1 MTKPSPVTPLGSV
14 HVRHYIDGAW
24 FDGDGDDVVEVVDPA
39 TERVV
44 TTFRSA
50 TPSEIDAAVA
60 AARRAQPA
68 WAAMTPRD
76 RTAVLFMLADAV
88 AAHLDELR
96 DLEILDTGKPVTAAS
111 TDEFP
116 LILDSMRYFLGASR
130 SLTTQTAGQY
140 LPGVTTM
147 FRREPVGVVAA
158 ITPWNYPLWL
168 AVWKVL
174 PALAT
179 GNAVVLKPAENTP
192 LSTTRFVELAADL
205 LPPGVLNLVHGRGAT
220 AGAALAAHTNVD
232 LVSFT
237 GSVTTGRAIA
247 AAGAERPRRSV
258 LELGGNA
265 PVLVLA
271 DADLRDVAATVVA
284 MGTYN
289 GGQECM
295 AATRVIV
302 AEPVADDLTA
312 LLLEELSKVV
322 LGDPGDPATTLGPLI
337 SGPQLARIV
346 AMLDRLPYRAKV
358 LLGGKRA
365 DRPGFYL
372 EPTLITGLEQ
382 DDEIVQEEIFGP
394 VITVQS
400 FPDVEAGLAMANG
413 VAFGLAG
420 SVWTENID
428 EGMRLTSALEFGNV
442 WLNTHLAVGPDFSL
456 GGFRESGYGKEGG
469 LAGIEEFTR
478 VKAVGVRSR
487 VPETAS

>member
-1 MTKPSPVTPLGSV
+1 VAP
-14 HVRHYIDGAW
+14 HVQHHIDGVW
-24 FDGDGDDVVEVVDPA
+24 VDGDGDDVVDVVNPA
-39 TERVV
+39 TERIV

-50 TPSEIDAAVA
+50 TATEVDTAVA

-76 RTAVLFMLADAV
+76 RTAALFTLADAV
-88 AAHLDELR
+88 ADHLDELR
-96 DLEILDTGKPVTAAS
+96 DLEILDTGKPFTAAS

-116 LILDSMRYFLGASR
+116 LILDSMRYFLGAAR

-168 AVWKVL
+168 AVWKTL

-179 GNAVVLKPAENTP
+179 GNTVVLKPAENTP
-192 LSTTRFVELAADL
+192 LSTTRFVELAAEA
-205 LPPGVLNLVHGRGAT
+205 LPAGVLNLVHGRGAT
-220 AGAALAAHTNVD
+220 TGAHLASHAKVD

-237 GSVTTGRAIA
+237 GSVGTGRAIA

-271 DADLRDVAATVVA
+271 DADLRDVADTVVA

-302 AEPVADDLTA
+302 AEPIADDLTA
-312 LLLEELSKVV
+312 LLLEGLSTVV
-322 LGDPGDPATTLGPLI
+322 LGDPDDASTTLGPLI
-337 SGPQLARIV
+337 SAAQLARIEGL
-346 AMLDRLPYRAKV
+346 LDRLPDRAKV
-358 LLGGKRA
+358 LAGGKRA

-372 EPTLITGLEQ
+372 EPTLVTGLEQ

-394 VITVQS
+394 VITVQT
-400 FPDVEAGLAMANG
+400 FADVDEGLAMANG

-428 EGMRLTSALEFGNV
+428 EGLRLTSALEFGNV

-487 VPETAS
+487 DARAAAS

>member
-1 MTKPSPVTPLGSV
+1 MTTPIPE
-14 HVRHYIDGAW
+14 VRHHIGGLWQPGAS
-24 FDGDGDDVVEVVDPA
+24 DDVVDVVNPA
-39 TERVV
+39 TAETV

-50 TPSEIDAAVA
+50 TPSEVDDAVA
-60 AARRAQPA
+60 AARAAAPA
-68 WAAMTPRD
+68 WAALTGRD
-76 RTAVLFMLADAV
+76 RTEALYRLTDAV

-96 DLEILDTGKPVTAAS
+96 DLEIIDTGKPITAAS

-116 LILDSMRYFLGASR
+116 LVLDSMRYFLGASR
-130 SLTTQTAGQY
+130 SLTTQTAAQY

-168 AVWKVL
+168 AVWKTL

-179 GNAVVLKPAENTP
+179 GNTVVIKPAENTP
-192 LSTTRFVELAADL
+192 LSTTRFVELAVDV

-220 AGAALAAHTNVD
+220 TGRYLAAHPGVD

-237 GSVTTGRAIA
+237 GSVATGRAIA
-247 AAGAERPRRSV
+247 AAGADRPRRSV

-271 DADLRDVAATVVA
+271 DADLTDAAATVAA

-289 GGQECM
+289 AGQECM

-302 AEPVADDLTA
+302 AEPVADELVG
-312 LLLEELSKVV
+312 LLLDQIAAVTI
-322 LGDPGDPATTLGPLI
+322 GDPTDPATTLGPLI
-337 SGPQLARIV
+337 SEAQLARIQGL
-346 AMLDRLPYRAKV
+346 LDRLPDRAKV
-358 LLGGKRA
+358 RVGGKRA
-365 DRPGFYL
+365 DRRGFYL
-372 EPTLITGLEQ
+372 EPTVITGLEQ
-382 DDEIVQEEIFGP
+382 HDEIVQEEIFGP
-394 VITVQS
+394 VITVQT
-400 FPDVEAGLAMANG
+400 FTDLDDGLAMAND
-413 VAFGLAG
+413 VTFGLAG

-469 LAGIEEFTR
+469 IAGIEEFTR

-487 VPETAS
+487 VGPS